1 MLLQVMSGGFLQ
13 MHLMHQL
20 FFGDRPRPKSKV
32 KSPKVHLGEAANKQ
46 ESCFIFKTCGEMLN
60 SAIYIGIP
68 AKSLISCSSTGEH
81 LPMHS
86 RLVPKR
92 LEFPPQP
99 P

>member
-1 MLLQVMSGGFLQ
+1 MLLQVMSGGLLQ
-13 MHLMHQL
+13 IHLMHQS
-20 FFGDRPRPKSKV
+20 FFGDRPRPKSRV

-46 ESCFIFKTCGEMLN
+46 ALCFIFKNMWGVAEFSYL
-60 SAIYIGIP
+60 YIP
-68 AKSLISCSSTGEH
+68 AKSLISCSSMGEH
-81 LPMHS
+81 LLMHS